1 MFPLCTL
8 SGTVSGTLTRS
19 LFVLHAV
26 PPRHGQR
33 QVVGGGDGGGERGLL
48 RTEQAPREAG
58 LRPQT
63 GLRPLHQHT
72 YWGRVRHQYL
82 LCFVQNVENLSW
94 RLRKS
99 RLLVWHASPWLS
111 MRVSHNFLEEN
122 MYTSEWGALSD
133 WRLHFVDF
141 NWLLNLSA

>member
-1 MFPLCTL
+1 MFPHCTL

-19 LFVLHAV
+19 LYVLHAV

-48 RTEQAPREAG
+48 RPEQAPRETR

-72 YWGRVRHQYL
+72 H
-82 LCFVQNVENLSW
+82 
-94 RLRKS
+94 
-99 RLLVWHASPWLS
+99 
-111 MRVSHNFLEEN
+111 
-122 MYTSEWGALSD
+122 
-133 WRLHFVDF
+133 
-141 NWLLNLSA
+141 